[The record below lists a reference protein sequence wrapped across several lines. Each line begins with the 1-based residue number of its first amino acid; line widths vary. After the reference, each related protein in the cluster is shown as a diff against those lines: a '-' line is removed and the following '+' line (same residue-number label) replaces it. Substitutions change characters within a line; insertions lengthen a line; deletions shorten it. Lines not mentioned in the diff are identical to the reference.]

1 MTFIIRLILAP
12 YLSALL
18 LLWSVLS
25 ISCHLCALFEISSM
39 RVGAWF
45 WNFLFV
51 IQEQEGFQIS
61 SMRVRFWSLVGR
73 KWLEGPRL
81 WVRPLY
87 SHSHSGE
94 RDDRVSCLWYTGLCL
109 VSSINTGSKDPT
121 CYIYTCL
128 ILISIPGIYMTHT
141 SPKLV
146 LEPMIWQKLSWYES
160 FKSNPIS
167 AHGWV
172 LKILRIF
179 NIITKLV
186 CSKLDTRPT
195 PVVTNH
201 G

>member
-1 MTFIIRLILAP
+1 VSSQLVVIFVPCLRYHPWGWELD
-12 YLSALL
+12 
-18 LLWSVLS
+18 
-25 ISCHLCALFEISSM
+25 FEISYLSSKSK
-39 RVGAWF
+39 RVF
-45 WNFLFV
+45 
-51 IQEQEGFQIS
+51 
-61 SMRVRFWSLVGR
+61 RYHPFWSLVGR
-73 KWLEGPRL
+73 KWLEGRRL